1 MKKILIIF
9 SGIILSCIMV
19 YGIWICV
26 VNRNTDDYLD
36 NDNVSREIISYKGD
50 KNNLEYNIIMCNYK
64 KIKECLNKGADSN
77 KMFKNLEKTPLMLS
91 ATLPNYKEAIKISNL
106 LINKGANIKRRNSY
120 GANVLFYVGYYE
132 YDSRSSKDNIK
143 LLKYYISK
151 GAETNIKI
159 HGIDSDGNLT
169 PKGKSVSLV
178 QFYYS
183 KGMEEEAKFLKQ
195 QQ

>member
-1 MKKILIIF
+1 
-9 SGIILSCIMV
+9 MV

-91 ATLPNYKEAIKISNL
+91 ATLPNYK
-106 LINKGANIKRRNSY
+106 
-120 GANVLFYVGYYE
+120 
-132 YDSRSSKDNIK
+132 
-143 LLKYYISK
+143 
-151 GAETNIKI
+151 
-159 HGIDSDGNLT
+159 
-169 PKGKSVSLV
+169 
-178 QFYYS
+178 
-183 KGMEEEAKFLKQ
+183 
-195 QQ
+195 

>member
-64 KIKECLNKGADSN
+64 KIKG
-77 KMFKNLEKTPLMLS
+77 
-91 ATLPNYKEAIKISNL
+91 
-106 LINKGANIKRRNSY
+106 KRFILGWIFNP
-120 GANVLFYVGYYE
+120 
-132 YDSRSSKDNIK
+132 SKSCHNDC
-143 LLKYYISK
+143 
-151 GAETNIKI
+151 
-159 HGIDSDGNLT
+159 
-169 PKGKSVSLV
+169 
-178 QFYYS
+178 
-183 KGMEEEAKFLKQ
+183 
-195 QQ
+195 